1 MTLKKRLLILVIG
14 LYSFNSYAQLYIN
27 EILASNIT
35 VNRDPLY
42 NNYGDWIEIYNG
54 GNIDIYLDNYYL
66 SDDPNNPTRYQINGS
81 NLMIRSGEY
90 KVIWMNEN
98 RVQDDVIYTDFSLS
112 GKGEFISL
120 YDDDQ
125 SLIDSVSFE
134 KQLGDVSFG
143 RERDG
148 SDQWGYF
155 QTPTPNLKNEG
166 LFFLSI
172 DQVSD
177 VNFSIRSGFFD
188 AGTTIE
194 LSCIDQSAEIRY
206 TLNGDIP
213 ADTSQLYVGAI
224 AINSTSVLRARAFS
238 NDKLSSPILTNTYFI
253 GVDAD
258 IPVVSI
264 STNAENF
271 YNEEYGI
278 YVRGT
283 NGVDGKCSSVPVNWN
298 QDWERNLNME
308 YFNVDKERVINQLVG
323 TKIGGNCSR
332 LSPLKS
338 LAIFARSKY
347 GDDSLDYR
355 FFSDKPNESY
365 KTIVLRNSG
374 SDVLFG
380 MFRDGFM
387 QTLIKDRMDIDYQG
401 YQPSLVFFNGAFWG
415 ILNTR
420 EKVNENYIN
429 NNYHL
434 KDEEFDMLEDEGT
447 VFHGESTH
455 YNQLLEF
462 VANNNLSLQE
472 NYDVVSE
479 MMDVDEFINYYL
491 SQIYFDNGDWPH
503 RNIKYWREKKND
515 GKWRWIL
522 FDTDW
527 GYGLKRTENLLSS
540 AISSTRSPLFGSLL
554 ENQTF
559 RNRFIQTTASHL
571 NTTFLPERCIA
582 LVDSLSSLI
591 EEYIPEMVSLWKK
604 PGSVR
609 SYYVHVDEVM
619 PEFAIKR
626 IGKMQRFIMEEFD
639 ISGMFKVSVSVNASE
654 FGYVTINDV
663 DIPSEFSGEYF
674 GDIPIQLKAIAKPG
688 YEFLGWDGD
697 VNQIQN
703 AIEIST
709 ATDIGLIA
717 NFKERGPYN
726 IFINEFS
733 SSNIDNIKDESDEFG
748 DWIEIY
754 NANDFEVNLGGLY
767 LTDDLDDLFKYQIE
781 ENSQENTILAAKGYT
796 LIWADDNS
804 IKGAYHTNFK
814 LSQKGEQLGLVQKID
829 GKAHII
835 DTLTYEEQYSNSS
848 LSRYP
853 DGSDNW
859 VSIPATP
866 SEANIYI
873 PISGIFVN
881 ELMANNDS
889 YFQNEFGEYED
900 WIELYNENDFEVD
913 IGGMFLTDSLGH
925 KTMSR
930 IPTTEPD
937 ATTISPNGYLII
949 WADKEEEKGALHLNF
964 KLSAL
969 GEEVGLIGS
978 DGITIL
984 DTISFGSQT
993 KNVSYGRLDEGWV
1006 KMNFPTPYEKNVYSM
1021 TSAALTS
1028 TSIVRVYPNP
1038 FRDFVTIDFS
1048 SMSPQPFLIYIM
1060 DPTGKILDQFKIKE
1074 SELKNRY
1081 SQWNGINTRGVI
1093 HKSGLYIYQIISEKE
1108 VLSGKFLLDR

>member
-1 MTLKKRLLILVIG
+1 
-14 LYSFNSYAQLYIN
+14 
-27 EILASNIT
+27 
-35 VNRDPLY
+35 
-42 NNYGDWIEIYNG
+42 
-54 GNIDIYLDNYYL
+54 
-66 SDDPNNPTRYQINGS
+66 
-81 NLMIRSGEY
+81 
-90 KVIWMNEN
+90 
-98 RVQDDVIYTDFSLS
+98 
-112 GKGEFISL
+112 
-120 YDDDQ
+120 
-125 SLIDSVSFE
+125 
-134 KQLGDVSFG
+134 
-143 RERDG
+143 
-148 SDQWGYF
+148 
-155 QTPTPNLKNEG
+155 
-166 LFFLSI
+166 
-172 DQVSD
+172 
-177 VNFSIRSGFFD
+177 
-188 AGTTIE
+188 
-194 LSCIDQSAEIRY
+194 
-206 TLNGDIP
+206 
-213 ADTSQLYVGAI
+213 
-224 AINSTSVLRARAFS
+224 
-238 NDKLSSPILTNTYFI
+238 
-253 GVDAD
+253 
-258 IPVVSI
+258 
-264 STNAENF
+264 
-271 YNEEYGI
+271 
-278 YVRGT
+278 
-283 NGVDGKCSSVPVNWN
+283 
-298 QDWERNLNME
+298 
-308 YFNVDKERVINQLVG
+308 
-323 TKIGGNCSR
+323 
-332 LSPLKS
+332 
-338 LAIFARSKY
+338 
-347 GDDSLDYR
+347 
-355 FFSDKPNESY
+355 
-365 KTIVLRNSG
+365 
-374 SDVLFG
+374 
-380 MFRDGFM
+380 
-387 QTLIKDRMDIDYQG
+387 
-401 YQPSLVFFNGAFWG
+401 
-415 ILNTR
+415 
-420 EKVNENYIN
+420 
-429 NNYHL
+429 
-434 KDEEFDMLEDEGT
+434 
-447 VFHGESTH
+447 
-455 YNQLLEF
+455 
-462 VANNNLSLQE
+462 
-472 NYDVVSE
+472 
-479 MMDVDEFINYYL
+479 
-491 SQIYFDNGDWPH
+491 
-503 RNIKYWREKKND
+503 
-515 GKWRWIL
+515 
-522 FDTDW
+522 
-527 GYGLKRTENLLSS
+527 
-540 AISSTRSPLFGSLL
+540 
-554 ENQTF
+554 
-559 RNRFIQTTASHL
+559 
-571 NTTFLPERCIA
+571 
-582 LVDSLSSLI
+582 
-591 EEYIPEMVSLWKK
+591 
-604 PGSVR
+604 
-609 SYYVHVDEVM
+609 
-619 PEFAIKR
+619 
-626 IGKMQRFIMEEFD
+626 MQRFIMEEFD